1 MSVSVGITSTITN
14 ASAQSSTTESWK
26 PPSEAIQRLFE
37 MRESRD
43 DLENQIQLGGETI
56 SGGLTEEEITK
67 LPSTLAKAI
76 RRINCIQQD
85 VERQKKQISDTHIEI
100 KALNTLLVRY
110 SKKYV
115 KQVEKDAIHSKKHP
129 RGFACP
135 SKTTDAL
142 CDFMGKPRGSKISR
156 TDTSAFLSKYIEEH
170 GLQDPAKKSVIIPDK
185 ALIDLFGLAAIQSE
199 ELNYF
204 SMQKHLTQHF
214 LK

>member
-1 MSVSVGITSTITN
+1 MSSSIGILTSTSNDTN
-14 ASAQSSTTESWK
+14 LNEKECWQ

-37 MRESRD
+37 MRESREE
-43 DLENQIQLGGETI
+43 LENRVQLAGDVI
-56 SGGLTEEEITK
+56 ANGLTEDEIAK
-67 LPSTLAKAI
+67 LPSTLSKVI
-76 RRINCIQQD
+76 RRMNHLQVD
-85 VERQKKQISDTHIEI
+85 VERQKKQIAETHVEI

-115 KQVEKDAIHSKKHP
+115 KQVEKEAVHSKKHP

-135 SKTTDAL
+135 SKVTDAL

-156 TDTSAFLSKYIEEH
+156 TETSSFLSKYIEER
-170 GLQDPAKKSVIIPDK
+170 GLQDPSKKSVILPDK
-185 ALIDLFGLAAIQSE
+185 TLIELFGLEAIQSE